1 MLSDSLLNN
10 VGNMLQTRRQLFRP
24 VIAERN
30 IICNITLIPGDIQS
44 LLELG
49 PCLVKFAFFEKH
61 AALRHN
67 GFGGVDGHLLDE
79 RLGRHDLFQL
89 VLDTDLQLQD
99 LVFEVPALDLLQH
112 LQSIGVHAGLVK
124 RLSVVQLVRVPS
136 VTITEELRQLV
147 VAVGGTAIIL
157 YLELAVP
164 EQRQGSAVARRE
176 LELGREDGDHLGVLL
191 ISDQTVY
198 GLRILAVGNGPE
210 LIIHNVNLNIDF
222 KIVSNLKPILNS
234 NFHFQLA
241 KLFSSSFWT

>member
-79 RLGRHDLFQL
+79 RFGGGDFFQL
-89 VLDTDLQLQD
+89 VLNTNLQLQN
-99 LVFEVPALDLLQH
+99 LILKIPTLNLLQH
-112 LQSIGVHAGLVK
+112 LQ
-124 RLSVVQLVRVPS
+124 
-136 VTITEELRQLV
+136 
-147 VAVGGTAIIL
+147 
-157 YLELAVP
+157 
-164 EQRQGSAVARRE
+164 
-176 LELGREDGDHLGVLL
+176 
-191 ISDQTVY
+191 
-198 GLRILAVGNGPE
+198 RI
-210 LIIHNVNLNIDF
+210 
-222 KIVSNLKPILNS
+222 
-234 NFHFQLA
+234 
-241 KLFSSSFWT
+241 